1 MKNIKKTTGVF
12 MKPLSKKNSEASYT
26 QGSKQTKAPKPK
38 SLTPKVSAK
47 GDKKRAGIGG
57 KSVPY

>member
-1 MKNIKKTTGVF
+1 MKTIG
-12 MKPLSKKNSEASYT
+12 KKNSESSYV

-47 GDKKRAGIGG
+47 GDKKRMG
-57 KSVPY
+57 KFGKEVPY

>member
-1 MKNIKKTTGVF
+1 
-12 MKPLSKKNSEASYT
+12 MKPLSKKNNEVAFV

-38 SLTPKVSAK
+38 SLTPKTGSN
-47 GDKKRAGIGG
+47 KKRMGVNG

>member
-1 MKNIKKTTGVF
+1 
-12 MKPLSKKNSEASYT
+12 MKPLSKKNTEPSFT

-38 SLTPKVSAK
+38 SLTPKISAS
-47 GDKKRAGIGG
+47 GDKKRAGKYG

>member
-1 MKNIKKTTGVF
+1 MAKASAE
-12 MKPLSKKNSEASYT
+12 SKYVT
-26 QGSKQTKAPKPK
+26 GSKQTKAPKPK

-47 GDKKRAGIGG
+47 GDKKRMGKGG